1 MGLGNLRHTTFIID
15 FGITKTYWNTTTSD
29 HVPFRHGRCLS
40 GTPAFASIN
49 THLGVE
55 PGRRDDL
62 ESLTYMLIYLLCGSL
77 PWLTSDDEKLP
88 TSTIL
93 ECKAHATIADI
104 CHGIPVEFTTFLI
117 YTRSL
122 AFAED
127 PDYDHLRSLLH
138 GLCAALPTPATCR
151 LDFNQPDD
159 AVMHPPPLSD
169 QHCVAEAT
177 SPHPLKA
184 MHRSTRV

>member
-1 MGLGNLRHTTFIID
+1 
-15 FGITKTYWNTTTSD
+15 
-29 HVPFRHGRCLS
+29 LS

-77 PWLTSDDEKLP
+77 LWLTSDDEKLP

-93 ECKAHATIADI
+93 KRKAHATIANI
-104 CHGIPVEFTTFLI
+104 CHGIPVEFATFLI
-117 YTRSL
+117 YTCSL

-127 PDYDHLRSLLH
+127 PDDDHL
-138 GLCAALPTPATCR
+138 
-151 LDFNQPDD
+151 
-159 AVMHPPPLSD
+159 
-169 QHCVAEAT
+169 
-177 SPHPLKA
+177 
-184 MHRSTRV
+184 